1 MRSVRPGL
9 PTVRS
14 GLRNRRSVR
23 TDLQRQTVR
32 SRLRNRLRS
41 VRPGRL
47 QEALL
52 RQEVPLH
59 EGSLLRSVLRP
70 VRPVRPVRPGLRT
83 VRPGS
88 TVRSGLQM
96 IERTKFD
103 ERTLDPILG
112 SVV

>member
-32 SRLRNRLRS
+32 SCLRNRLRS

-70 VRPVRPVRPGLRT
+70 VRPVRSGLRT

-103 ERTLDPILG
+103 ERTLDLILG